1 MFRVNDSKSLNTDT
15 SIVDDQH
22 TELFHTLTNLVTT
35 CLVSSVNL
43 NEVRSKVPLNVHTH
57 TPYPKKRHQKKLNI
71 RWKYTDYRAVYNRF
85 SLYFI
90 KNTSHSLQS
99 SKCQ

>member
-57 TPYPKKRHQKKLNI
+57 TPPTPKKG
-71 RWKYTDYRAVYNRF
+71 
-85 SLYFI
+85 I
-90 KNTSHSLQS
+90 KRN
-99 SKCQ
+99 